1 MGSDHRFESI
11 YVGHFVSD
19 GLSFGLR
26 PSSSVT
32 IQESFNYNPDIAIK
46 PPSELVQD
54 IRTPEMRAATPST
67 STAPSLSPQ
76 TTNGTPTRTRTA
88 RNAATPIPESTTT
101 PQHSVP
107 QPPPRVPIWARGTI
121 SRPIGQ
127 SPQPQT
133 PSAVRRIQS
142 QATIST
148 APVPKPQLRR
158 STLAP
163 SVLRANTVSESN
175 KKSTLT
181 RTSTRAE
188 MPTPRRTFSMPAAA
202 TNASQRESNRV
213 QQMASSERVENASTL
228 HPRATSTKRSAGQER
243 VSSSSSRVGRRDTSS
258 SASVS
263 TTIPPS
269 TGANT
274 STAALRTN
282 VTHPATSYARTTP
295 TQRGH
300 IPRIPVAGDLRSVAS
315 QPQLRQPI
323 STRIKSPPKPTHRTT
338 RLAPHKE
345 EKQKVVEEGECCV
358 CMNAQSDC
366 VLYRCGHVCACMSCA
381 KELKQCPICREQVS
395 DVIKMWKI

>member
-32 IQESFNYNPDIAIK
+32 IQESFNYNPDVAIK
-46 PPSELVQD
+46 PSSELVQE
-54 IRTPEMRAATPST
+54 IRTPEMRASTPST
-67 STAPSLSPQ
+67 STAPSLSPR
-76 TTNGTPTRTRTA
+76 TINGTLTRPRVA
-88 RNAATPIPESTTT
+88 RSAETPIPESTKT
-101 PQHSVP
+101 PQHSGP
-107 QPPPRVPIWARGTI
+107 QPPLRVPIWARGTI
-121 SRPIGQ
+121 SRPVGQ

-142 QATIST
+142 QATISI
-148 APVPKPQLRR
+148 APAPKPQLRR

-175 KKSTLT
+175 NKSTLI
-181 RTSTRAE
+181 RSSIRAE
-188 MPTPRRTFSMPAAA
+188 MPPPRRTFSMPAAA
-202 TNASQRESNRV
+202 TNAGQRESNRV

-228 HPRATSTKRSAGQER
+228 HPRATSTKRSGGQER
-243 VSSSSSRVGRRDTSS
+243 VSLSRVGRRDSSS
-258 SASVS
+258 SATVS
-263 TTIPPS
+263 TTIHTS

-274 STAALRTN
+274 STAALQIN

-295 TQRGH
+295 TQHGRL
-300 IPRIPVAGDLRSVAS
+300 PKLPVAGDLRSVAS

-323 STRIKSPPKPTHRTT
+323 STRIKSSPKPTHRTT

-345 EKQKVVEEGECCV
+345 EKAKVIEEGECCV